1 MTTHID
7 SEANSA
13 PCLYCRA
20 GDRDC
25 RACDGTG
32 LRRLD
37 KIEIAIADRIFNAA
51 QKKAVGKGKVS
62 REEFRT
68 IVEESLDT
76 VMSSRGYDGLVFYAP

>member
-1 MTTHID
+1 MTAHID

-20 GDRDC
+20 GDKDC